1 MEEHVNGGG
10 MELQEPESSSL
21 ESVDEIAALLDGDDA
36 EEQQEEGEG
45 TEEQPSE
52 EDGTRSEEEPEEPEE
67 QPEPEAEDVPEG
79 WDGEVFKAL
88 PPDAR
93 KYVTERERAYAEA
106 ISSRTAERDR
116 AVQEKT
122 LYEQSVSSELQT
134 ALRIV
139 HDVVNGEFAGVDWL
153 KLQREDPQ
161 TFLALDAERKCAW
174 KASNNCTRT

>member
-1 MEEHVNGGG
+1 MEENVNDGG

-21 ESVDEIAALLDGDDA
+21 ESVDEIAALLDGDDS

-45 TEEQPSE
+45 TRSEEEQPSE
-52 EDGTRSEEEPEEPEE
+52 EDGTRSEEEPEKPEE

-79 WDGEVFKAL
+79 RDGEVFKAL

-139 HDVVNGEFAGVDWL
+139 HDRERRVRRSRLVEAPARRPAGV
-153 KLQREDPQ
+153 P
-161 TFLALDAERKCAW
+161 CPG
-174 KASNNCTRT
+174 C